1 MNSRTKNR
9 LILVLVVLVF
19 AAPLLVAYVMNREG
33 WRPQQT
39 RNSGTLVE
47 PPRDVSAVPVT
58 LAGGGTLAW
67 RDPQWHWTLLAL
79 PGAQCAAECETR
91 LDEALRMHITLG
103 RNAER
108 LRLVYLG
115 PALPKEYLAARSAL
129 QVGQDDTGALADFRA
144 QGNDALALALVD
156 PNGLLMLRYPQGY
169 DAQGLRSDIQ
179 KLLH

>member
-1 MNSRTKNR
+1 MNPRTKNR
-9 LILVLVVLVF
+9 LILVLVALVF

-39 RNSGTLVE
+39 RNSGTLVD
-47 PPRDVSAVPVT
+47 PPRDVAAASVSLVD
-58 LAGGGTLAW
+58 GSKLAW

-79 PGAQCAAECETR
+79 PGAHCAAECQAR

-108 LRLVYLG
+108 LRVVYLG
-115 PALPKEYLAARSAL
+115 PALPNEYLAARPAL
-129 QVGQDDTGALADFRA
+129 EAGQDEAGAFAEYRA
-144 QGNDALALALVD
+144 QGDDALALALVD
-156 PNGLLMLRYPQGY
+156 PNGLLMLRYPQAY